1 MAQFHIQAGNLKHLK
16 LIFNPDES
24 TRPTKSI
31 VRGSFFDT
39 LGSEIVDSV
48 FIEAFGG
55 CGSMGIEALSRGA
68 RAAIFYEI
76 NKEAYEI
83 LSRNLTLMR
92 DRAPHFQCKSLNA
105 DFFTQDIQSHIEK
118 IAQNDDKNVRNAR
131 IILYLDP
138 PFCIREG
145 MADIYERLI
154 TKICNFSHSQQSR
167 VDLIVFE
174 HWSGYNM
181 PHFFGE
187 YEKYKTR
194 QFGKSTLTYFI
205 IKD

>member
-92 DRAPHFQCKSLNA
+92 DRAPHFQCKSFNA
-105 DFFTQDIQSHIEK
+105 DFFTQD
-118 IAQNDDKNVRNAR
+118 
-131 IILYLDP
+131 
-138 PFCIREG
+138 IREG

-187 YEKYKTR
+187 YEKHKTR